1 MQNKYTRR
9 IRAIGLSTVLCC
21 LGLPGTTQHVYA
33 SGDVQL
39 ELAASNWN
47 KEQGYISK
55 SLKAT
60 LHDLQRKF
68 GIQFSY
74 KADVAD
80 NLQLRV
86 PASLEGEKDAD
97 LLLGRILAPAG
108 LSYKKVNEVYI
119 IQKTAAAP
127 APVNNVV
134 RQLRSSVNSQT
145 NVTVSGTVTDE
156 TGVGLP
162 GVTVV
167 LRGTTRGTSTDASGN
182 FKIEVP
188 QTGAVLVLS
197 YIGYTTQEVTVGN
210 QTNINVVLAQD
221 TKALQEVVVVGYG
234 TQRKSDI
241 TGSVT
246 AISEE
251 DFQQGNITTPEQ
263 LIQGKVAGV
272 QISSNG
278 GAPGSG
284 SRIRIRG
291 GSSLNASNDPLIVI
305 DGVPVDNSSIAGSAN
320 PLSLINPNDIET
332 FNVLKDASATAIY
345 GSRASNGVIIITTK
359 KGRAGDKLKVSL
371 SSLASISQLRDKV
384 DVLRGDE
391 YRAVV
396 NQYATDENKAL
407 LGDADTDWQDLIFRD
422 AVSHDHN
429 LSVSGSVKSIPY
441 RVSVGY
447 LNQEGI
453 LKTSEMKRAT
463 GSVSLNPTFLDDHLS
478 VNLNV
483 KGVKSEHQ
491 FANEGVIGS
500 AVSFDPTQSPYD
512 NREANRFGGYFEW
525 YKIDD
530 NGNPI
535 VNTLAP
541 RNPLSTLEQTDD
553 QSDVSRSIGNIQ
565 LDYKFHF
572 LPALRANLNL
582 GYDVSKGE
590 GSITLPTTLA
600 AVYVQGGSFR
610 EYSQEKTNNLLDF
623 YLNYVEEYEN
633 IQSRVDFTAGYSYQK
648 FKNEQPPFATFNIA
662 GDTLVQAPNPIE
674 STNVLLSYFGR
685 MNYAFKD
692 RYILTA
698 TVRRDGSSRFS
709 PDNRWGTFP
718 SLAFAWRINEEPFL
732 QNVTAISDLKLR
744 VGYGI
749 TGQQDIGG
757 FYPYLARYSPSNTEA
772 SYQFGDTFYRTLR
785 PQGYDENIKWE
796 ETKTYNAGLD
806 FGFLNNRISGSLDYY
821 FKKTDDLL
829 AIIPVPAGSNLTN
842 RLYTNV
848 GSIENRGL
856 EAVLN
861 FNAISTEKL
870 TWDISLNGT
879 YNENEITSLS
889 RLEDED
895 AVGIPV
901 GGIGGGVGNTIQVH
915 TVGFP
920 TYSYYVYKQ
929 VYDVNGRPVE
939 GLYADLNGDGS
950 ITDQDLYRYKN
961 PEPKAFF
968 GFSSQLTYGKWNLG
982 FVLRGSV
989 GNYAYNNIKAN
1000 TFYSNIDWEGY
1011 LLTIPSS
1018 INEFGF
1024 VGPDDPN
1031 RQYSDYFVENAS
1043 FLRMDNLN
1051 LGYNVGSILNDKVNL
1066 RVTATGQNLFVI
1078 TKYDGLDPEVTGGI
1092 DNNFYPRPRV
1102 LSLGVNLDF
1111 Q

>member
-21 LGLPGTTQHVYA
+21 LGLPGTTQSVYA
-33 SGDVQL
+33 SDVQL
-39 ELAASNWN
+39 ELAASNWI
-47 KEQGYISK
+47 KEQGYVNK

-60 LHDLQRKF
+60 LNDLQKEF

-86 PASLEGEKDAD
+86 PATFEGEKDAD
-97 LLLGRILAPAG
+97 VLLTRILAPAG

-119 IQKTAAAP
+119 ISKAAAAP
-127 APVNNVV
+127 ATAPASNAG
-134 RQLRSSVNSQT
+134 RQLRSSINSQT
-145 NVTVSGTVTDE
+145 NVTVSGTVKDN

-167 LRGTTRGTSTDASGN
+167 LQGTTRGTSTDANGN
-182 FKIEVP
+182 FTISVP
-188 QTGAVLVLS
+188 QSGAVLVFS
-197 YIGYTTQEVTVGN
+197 YIGYTTQEVPVGN
-210 QTNINVVLAQD
+210 QTNINVTLGQD
-221 TKALQEVVVVGYG
+221 AKALQEVVVVGYG

-263 LIQGKVAGV
+263 LISGKVAGV

-305 DGVPVDNSSIAGSAN
+305 DGVPIDNSGVSGTAN
-320 PLSLINPNDIET
+320 PLSLINPNDIES

-384 DVLRGDE
+384 DVLTGDE

-396 NQYATDENKAL
+396 NEYATEENKLL
-407 LGDADTDWQDLIFRD
+407 LGDANTDWQDLIFRD

-453 LKTSEMKRAT
+453 LLTSEMKRAT
-463 GSVSLNPTFLDDHLS
+463 GTVSLNPTFFDDHLK

-483 KGVKSEHQ
+483 KGVKSESQ

-500 AVSFDPTQSPYD
+500 AVSFDPTQSPYSSD
-512 NREANRFGGYFEW
+512 NRFGGYFEW
-525 YKIDD
+525 TDE
-530 NGNPI
+530 GNN

-541 RNPLSTLEQTDD
+541 RNPLSVLKQTDD
-553 QSDVSRSIGNIQ
+553 QSDVNRSIGNIQ

-572 LPALRANLNL
+572 FPDLRANLNL

-590 GSITLPTTLA
+590 GTVTLPATLA
-600 AVYVQGGSFR
+600 SVYTQGGSFSQ
-610 EYSQEKTNNLLDF
+610 YSQDKSNNLLDF
-623 YLNYVEEYEN
+623 YLNYVKEYEA

-648 FKNEQPPFATFNIA
+648 FKNEVPPFATLNLA
-662 GDTLVQAPNPIE
+662 GDTITRAPNPIE
-674 STNVLLSYFGR
+674 TNNVLLSYFGR

-698 TVRRDGSSRFS
+698 TLRRDGSSRFS
-709 PDNRWGTFP
+709 PENRWGTFP
-718 SLAFAWRINEEPFL
+718 ALAFAWRINEEPFL

-757 FYPYLARYSPSNTEA
+757 FYPYLPRYVPSNVEG
-772 SYQFGDTFYRTLR
+772 SYQLGDTFYSTLR
-785 PQGYDENIKWE
+785 PQGYDANIKWE

-806 FGFLNNRISGSLDYY
+806 FGFVNNRVTGSLDYY

-848 GSIENRGL
+848 GSIENQGL

-870 TWDISLNGT
+870 SWDIGVNGT
-879 YNENEITSLS
+879 YNINEITSLS
-889 RLEDED
+889 KVESED

-901 GGIGGGVGNTIQVH
+901 GGIGGGVGNTIQIH

-929 VYDVNGRPVE
+929 VYDESGRPVE
-939 GLYADLNGDGS
+939 GLYADLNGDGE
-950 ITDQDLYRYKN
+950 ITDQDMYRYKN
-961 PEPKAFF
+961 PEPKVFL
-968 GFSSQLTYGKWNLG
+968 GFSSQLNYDKWSFG
-982 FVLRGSV
+982 FVMRGAI

-1000 TFYSNIDWEGY
+1000 AFYSNIDWEGY

-1024 VGPDDPN
+1024 IGLDDPN
-1031 RQYSDYFVENAS
+1031 RQYSDYFIENAS
-1043 FLRMDNLN
+1043 YLRMDNIN
-1051 LGYNVGSILNDKVNL
+1051 LGYNVGRIMNDKVNL
-1066 RVTATGQNLFVI
+1066 RLTASGQNIFVI

-1092 DNNFYPRPRV
+1092 DNNFYPRPRI